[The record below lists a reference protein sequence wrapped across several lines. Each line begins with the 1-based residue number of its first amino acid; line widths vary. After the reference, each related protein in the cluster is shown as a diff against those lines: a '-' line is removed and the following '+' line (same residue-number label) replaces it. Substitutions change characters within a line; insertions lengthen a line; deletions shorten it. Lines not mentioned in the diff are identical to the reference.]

1 MAITATY
8 PKLSH
13 DWLKHETDPA
23 ISRDVGTIKAA
34 AGKLESGTLLGRI
47 TATKKL
53 VPCSLAAN
61 DGSEVPAALLKDY
74 TDASG
79 NADVKAVIIV
89 GFAEVVMAELTFHA
103 SFDTLQKKRDA
114 MAVLAAA
121 HIKTRSIA

>member
-1 MAITATY
+1 MTVSATY

-13 DWLKHETDPA
+13 DWLKHETDRA
-23 ISRDVGTIKAA
+23 ISRDVGVIKGT
-34 AGKLESGTLLGRI
+34 AGKLNTGTVLGQI

-53 VPCSLAAN
+53 VPCNLAAE
-61 DGSEVPAALLKDY
+61 DGSQTPFAILKDY

-79 NADVKAVIIV
+79 AADVKAVVIV

-114 MAVLAAA
+114 MAVLAAK
-121 HIKTRSIA
+121 HIKSRPLA